1 MVRHRSGDDDTPPRF
16 GDDTSFDRLLQRL
29 RRGAWAL
36 IGSLLVAGAFA
47 WQVPGLAVPSTVLRA
62 AIVYVFVLFALR
74 LAGKRTLAQL
84 TTFDLV
90 VLLILSES
98 VQQALVGEDH
108 SLTNAGLIV
117 LTLVG
122 LDALLGFI
130 KDRSRIASRW
140 LDDIPTV
147 LVREGVLDEEAA
159 ARSRVDRDDIMEAAR
174 KEAGLTSFEEVRYA
188 VLERAGGISV
198 IPWARKD

>member
-1 MVRHRSGDDDTPPRF
+1 MARHRSGDDDTPPRF

-36 IGSLLVAGAFA
+36 IGALLVAGAFA
-47 WQVPGLAVPSTVLRA
+47 WQVPGVAVSSTVLRA
-62 AIVYVFVLFALR
+62 AIIYFFVLFALR

-90 VLLILSES
+90 VLLILSEA

-147 LVREGVLDEEAA
+147 LVREGILDEEAA
-159 ARSRVDRDDIMEAAR
+159 ARARVDRDDIMEAAR
-174 KEAGLTSFEEVRYA
+174 KEAGLTRFEEVRYA

-198 IPWARKD
+198 IPWAAKD

>member
-108 SLTNAGLIV
+108 RLTNAGLIV